1 MRELLRSLIHS
12 FVIFHTLL
20 KHCIMHMCQHI
31 CAMSNNT
38 SMARHASLCYSY
50 VDTNDHSDIYSEEAI
65 PMEPL
70 VDSYGRRIKSMRI
83 SITDKCNFRCTYCMP
98 AEGLPWLKKAEI
110 LSYEEIVRISRVAV
124 NIGIEQIRLTG
135 GEPLVRRDVPEL
147 VRQLRQIPG
156 LHSLSLTTNGILL
169 KQQAGALAEA
179 GLTRINVS
187 LDSLVREKFA
197 QLTRRDQLSR
207 VLEGLETLEQYPSI
221 HPIKVNAVAIR
232 DYSEEEVLD
241 FVRLARRKAYVMRW
255 IEFMPLDADQIWR
268 KEDILTGAELKAII
282 EAAYGPLVQI
292 TTGDPAETARRYTF
306 SDGIGEVGFINPVSE
321 PFCAS
326 CDRIRLTADGQ
337 LRTCLFATEETDLRA
352 VVRSEAT
359 DEELAGVIRQAVWH
373 KELKHYIGDKRFR
386 RANRSISMIGG

>member
-1 MRELLRSLIHS
+1 
-12 FVIFHTLL
+12 
-20 KHCIMHMCQHI
+20 
-31 CAMSNNT
+31 
-38 SMARHASLCYSY
+38 
-50 VDTNDHSDIYSEEAI
+50 
-65 PMEPL
+65 MEPL

-83 SITDKCNFRCTYCMP
+83 SVTDKCNFRCTYCMP

-110 LSYEEIVRISRVAV
+110 LSYEELVRIARVAV
-124 NIGIEQIRLTG
+124 SIGIEQIRLTG

-147 VRQLRQIPG
+147 VRSLRKIEG
-156 LHSLSLTTNGILL
+156 LRSLSITTNGILL

-179 GLTRINVS
+179 GLTRVNVS

-197 QLTRRDQLSR
+197 KIARRDQMAR
-207 VLEGLETLEQYPSI
+207 VLEGLEELEKYPSV

-232 DYSEEEVLD
+232 EFSEEEVLD
-241 FVRLARRKAYVMRW
+241 FVKLARNKAYVMRW

-268 KEDILTGAELKAII
+268 KEDILTGAEIKAII

-292 TTGDPAETARRYTF
+292 TSGDPSETARRYTF

-352 VVRSEAT
+352 VIRSEAS
-359 DEELAGVIRQAVWH
+359 DDDLAATIRRAVWN
-373 KELKHYIGDKRFR
+373 KELKHYIGDKRFK
-386 RANRSISMIGG
+386 RANRSMSMIGG